1 MRVTERRLRRLIREA
16 IDPRLAAM
24 DYKEWAI
31 DYMGTPSG
39 ANSSSV
45 LATYAVEQGL
55 SEAEWLPISL
65 SMGFTPRDVGLEI
78 IRQKREQI

>member
-1 MRVTERRLRRLIREA
+1 MKITRQQLRRIIREA

-45 LATYAVEQGL
+45 LATYAVEQDL
-55 SEAEWLPISL
+55 SESEWMPIAL
-65 SMGFTPRDVGLEI
+65 FMGFTPRDIGLEI
-78 IRQKREQI
+78 VRQQRAQI